1 MAEVVKNS
9 LSYLTDDDLR
19 AMAEY
24 LKSIPP
30 DSTLRTGRKRPD
42 PTQAR
47 GAKLYL
53 DHCSGCHQAQGRG
66 IPGVFPP
73 LAGNGAVIAPDPAD
87 VLKVVL
93 RGIPAQ
99 NGRVAMPSFAGPL
112 TDAEIAQIANYARTN
127 WGNSAAPNATA
138 AMVTGLRGS
147 AN

>member
-1 MAEVVKNS
+1 
-9 LSYLTDDDLR
+9 
-19 AMAEY
+19 MAEY

-42 PTQAR
+42 PTKAQ

-73 LAGNGAVIAPDPAD
+73 LSGNGAVIAPDPAD

-112 TDAEIAQIANYARTN
+112 TDAEIAQIANYVRTN

-138 AMVTGLRGS
+138 AMVTGTIGWPVDFGTKFGVIS
-147 AN
+147 VKW